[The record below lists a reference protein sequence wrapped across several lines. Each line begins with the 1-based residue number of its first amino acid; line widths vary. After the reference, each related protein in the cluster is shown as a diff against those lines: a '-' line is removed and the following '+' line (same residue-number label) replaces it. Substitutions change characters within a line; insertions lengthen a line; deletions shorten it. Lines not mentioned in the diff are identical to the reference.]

1 MEVEQ
6 KLQQA
11 IDKLEDLKN
20 KEDAL
25 KKETEGNKE
34 TKENQENK
42 TKKTRLNQI
51 IKIRKT
57 IIKIAKTKLIQRIK
71 KKLIRKS

>member
-25 KKETEGNKE
+25 KKETEG
-34 TKENQENK
+34 
-42 TKKTRLNQI
+42 KKRYERES
-51 IKIRKT
+51 RK
-57 IIKIAKTKLIQRIK
+57 
-71 KKLIRKS
+71 